1 MKKFSKRRIN
11 RMITA
16 IIAAMT
22 ALMVMGCAV
31 EENGS
36 DADSSIADSS
46 IADSS
51 IAGTYVYEFEE
62 EIGEDTIS
70 MRNELVLNADH
81 SCEYTAQDTV
91 TGEWTDSEIILS
103 SGSVYSYKINGDE
116 LTMDQDGLTLVFEKQ

>member
-22 ALMVMGCAV
+22 VFMVMGCAV

-36 DADSSIADSS
+36 DADSS